1 MGLDC
6 GHAHFR
12 HEAETRAALVGVPGQ
27 TVSRERRGLTGMRWR
42 PLTVCNPFQLY
53 CNGVQWVTF
62 KFNLKF

>member
-6 GHAHFR
+6 GRARYR
-12 HEAETRAALVGVPGQ
+12 H
-27 TVSRERRGLTGMRWR
+27 RRLPSL
-42 PLTVCNPFQLY
+42 PLLGNPFQLY

>member
-1 MGLDC
+1 MGADC
-6 GHAHFR
+6 GRAHFR
-12 HEAETRAALVGVPGQ
+12 HEAEARVVLVGALGMAAW
-27 TVSRERRGLTGMRWR
+27 RERCGLAGARWR